1 MEFNKKINVL
11 RYTLSRDQIM
21 TFVGGLHDIQAD
33 MIEALVENKG
43 VKGYPEAN
51 LVIDHIKKLGK

>member
-1 MEFNKKINVL
+1 MEPNKKINVL

-43 VKGYPEAN
+43 LKGYPEAN
-51 LVIDHIKKLGK
+51 EVINHVRGLR

>member
-1 MEFNKKINVL
+1 MEPNKKINVL

-43 VKGYPEAN
+43 LKGYPEAME
-51 LVIDHIKKLGK
+51 VINHIKGLK

>member
-1 MEFNKKINVL
+1 MEPNKKINVL

-43 VKGYPEAN
+43 LKGYPEAN
-51 LVIDHIKKLGK
+51 EVINHIRGLK